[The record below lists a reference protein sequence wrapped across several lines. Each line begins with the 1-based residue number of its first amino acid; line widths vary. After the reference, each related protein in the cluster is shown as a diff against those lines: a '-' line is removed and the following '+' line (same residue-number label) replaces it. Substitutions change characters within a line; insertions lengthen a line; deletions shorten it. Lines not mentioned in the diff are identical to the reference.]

1 MVARSPRGWRHALW
15 GTALLILPAASPA
28 SASLDARRG
37 QPAGTRLSQSRVLP
51 YPVDQVWG
59 AAIRYLRVDRDYAIV
74 DRDPDTGYIVF
85 EIPLGGDAKGRG
97 ALEAFGT
104 KDASGRASTQI
115 QVSTEAGPTH
125 LPHTL
130 LEGIAKK
137 IRAERG
143 QAPTAPTPKPPAKP
157 PKDEDERRPPSM
169 PAPVDPSELLLE

>member
-1 MVARSPRGWRHALW
+1 MVARTPRGWRHALW
-15 GTALLILPAASPA
+15 AAALLALPASSPA
-28 SASLDARRG
+28 VSAHGPVRG
-37 QPAGTRLSQSRVLP
+37 QPAGTPLSQSRVLP

-59 AAIRYLRVDRDYAIV
+59 SAIRYLRVDRDYAIV
-74 DRDPDTGYIVF
+74 DKDLETGYIVF

-104 KDASGRASTQI
+104 KDASGRVSTQVQI
-115 QVSTEAGPTH
+115 STEAGPTH

-137 IRAERG
+137 IRGERG
-143 QAPTAPTPKPPAKP
+143 QAPAPPSPKPPVQP